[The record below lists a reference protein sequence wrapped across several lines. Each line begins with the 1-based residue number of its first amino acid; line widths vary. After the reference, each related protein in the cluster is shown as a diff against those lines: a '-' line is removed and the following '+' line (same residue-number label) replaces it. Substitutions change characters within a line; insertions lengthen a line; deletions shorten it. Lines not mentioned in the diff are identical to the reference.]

1 MKIKDLLKHNPE
13 AEIVLTLKR
22 DGRTTFFGCGAL
34 AEISLKDTDTPYL
47 EFVLVDNA
55 PDHVLQ
61 KNLELKE
68 KEERKEKKRKFNML
82 KKRHKGIT

>member
-1 MKIKDLLKHNPE
+1 MKIKDLLKHNPD

-61 KNLELKE
+61 KNLELILLLLTIWEVRLQVLFK
-68 KEERKEKKRKFNML
+68 
-82 KKRHKGIT
+82 